1 MHHRTLLLSVVCS
14 LAAAFS
20 APAQLA
26 PRTPAA
32 PAPQPAPAPKVIKE
46 EDAAKALAQL
56 AGISKTLDEQ
66 KYGYNAKIIRELRD
80 AGVSGEKAFGLWLDC
95 MKDVEYDQK
104 GKSATEF
111 SDWKRR
117 QTKDPNRDRDTE
129 LQMQVQWL
137 SIVLMEANARTV
149 AAKAEAIAAATLF
162 LENGVARI
170 LKNDGRM
177 GGAARENVLNS
188 SFARHYKLD
197 TTMKPKE
204 GAAYVPGNIGEIY
217 ERMILPF
224 YRETKQASSLMQA
237 WAKRIEQ
244 QTAIA
249 NSFNFVEAKT
259 KFTVEE
265 LPELRWGQAQ
275 ELFKLG
281 QEEPATQTMMSLIKA
296 NLGHRHA
303 QQWID
308 ELTRLLKREDQPASP
323 GAVPDAPADP
333 PADAFTPDA
342 PVPAAP
348 EPDAPLVPVPAPDDG
363 SEKPKPV
370 GSKPN
375 GPKPALPS
383 GGRVPL

>member
-1 MHHRTLLLSVVCS
+1 MHHRTLLLPAVCS
-14 LAAAFS
+14 LAAAFT

-32 PAPQPAPAPKVIKE
+32 PASQPVPTPKILKE
-46 EDAAKALAQL
+46 EDATKALAQL
-56 AGISKTLDEQ
+56 LEIGKTLDEQ
-66 KYGYNAKIIRELRD
+66 KYGYNAKIIKELRD

-95 MKDVEYDQK
+95 MKDVEFDQK
-104 GKSATEF
+104 GKSVTEF

-117 QTKDPNRDRDTE
+117 QTKDPNRERDTE

-137 SIVLMEANARTV
+137 SIVLMDANARTP
-149 AAKAEAIAAATLF
+149 AARAEAIAAATLF
-162 LENGVARI
+162 LETGVARI

-177 GGAARENVLNS
+177 GGAAGENVLSS

-197 TTMKPKE
+197 TTMKKKE
-204 GAAYVPGNIGEIY
+204 GSAYVPGNVDDIY

-224 YRETKQASSLMQA
+224 YRDTKQPSSLMQA

-249 NSFNFVEAKT
+249 GSFNFIEAKE
-259 KFTVEE
+259 KFTAEK

-296 NLGHRHA
+296 HLGHRQT
-303 QQWID
+303 QQWIE
-308 ELTRLLKREDQPASP
+308 ELTRLLKREDAAAS
-323 GAVPDAPADP
+323 PDAPAA
-333 PADAFTPDA
+333 PAPDTFTPDA
-342 PVPAAP
+342 A
-348 EPDAPLVPVPAPDDG
+348 EPDAPPPVPAPEIE
-363 SEKPKPV
+363 SEKPKPD
-370 GSKPN
+370 GPKPN
-375 GPKPALPS
+375 GPKPALPP
-383 GGRVPL
+383 GGRAPL

>member
-1 MHHRTLLLSVVCS
+1 MHHRTLLLPAVCS
-14 LAAAFS
+14 LAAAFT

-32 PAPQPAPAPKVIKE
+32 PASQPAPTPKILKE
-46 EDAAKALAQL
+46 EDATKALAQL
-56 AGISKTLDEQ
+56 LEIGKTLDEQ
-66 KYGYNAKIIRELRD
+66 KYGYNAKIIKELRD

-95 MKDVEYDQK
+95 MKDVEFDQK
-104 GKSATEF
+104 GKSVTEF

-117 QTKDPNRDRDTE
+117 QTKDPNRERDTE

-137 SIVLMEANARTV
+137 SIVLMDANARTP
-149 AAKAEAIAAATLF
+149 AARAEAIAAATLF
-162 LENGVARI
+162 LETGVARI

-177 GGAARENVLNS
+177 GGAAGENVLSS

-197 TTMKPKE
+197 TTMKKKE
-204 GAAYVPGNIGEIY
+204 GSAYVPGNVDDIY

-224 YRETKQASSLMQA
+224 YRDTKQPSSLMQA

-249 NSFNFVEAKT
+249 GSFNFIEAKE
-259 KFTVEE
+259 KFTAEK

-296 NLGHRHA
+296 HLGHRQT
-303 QQWID
+303 QQWIE
-308 ELTRLLKREDQPASP
+308 ELTRLLKREDAAAS
-323 GAVPDAPADP
+323 PDAPAA
-333 PADAFTPDA
+333 PAPDTFTPDA
-342 PVPAAP
+342 A
-348 EPDAPLVPVPAPDDG
+348 EPDAPPPVPAPEIE
-363 SEKPKPV
+363 SEKPKPD
-370 GSKPN
+370 GPKPN
-375 GPKPALPS
+375 GPKPALPP
-383 GGRVPL
+383 GGRAPL